1 MSRRYIETDVQY
13 IGFTMTKIYF
23 LIAISSAVL
32 SISGCS
38 ILPFTQHNAQQ
49 NHHTPASTSYIIT
62 EPVSDNQQTKPD
74 YILAAYPVSSRLYAS
89 YKQLD
94 DYVAQLAMQLYHNS
108 ATPIAHAKV
117 AVAGFAE
124 LTPGRNRLHPLGNA
138 LAERFLQQMPRYG
151 VIMVDHKL
159 TGGIKLT
166 ADGDAVF
173 SNRAGQV
180 AANQQIDYILS
191 GTVQQNQHGAQ
202 VNVRIMNLKNKTV
215 LASASQL
222 IPQFLLDNNQSDW

>member
-1 MSRRYIETDVQY
+1 M
-13 IGFTMTKIYF
+13 F
-23 LIAISSAVL
+23 
-32 SISGCS
+32 
-38 ILPFTQHNAQQ
+38 PFSPNNPQHSQHSPLA
-49 NHHTPASTSYIIT
+49 TSYIIA
-62 EPVSDNQQTKPD
+62 EPVANNQQAEPD
-74 YILAAYPVSSRLYAS
+74 FALAAYPASNRLYAS
-89 YKQLD
+89 HKQLD
-94 DYVAQLAMQLYHNS
+94 DYVAELAMQLYQSS
-108 ATPIAHAKV
+108 ATPIADATV

-124 LTPGRNRLHPLGNA
+124 LTPSRHTLHPLGNA

-151 VIMVDHKL
+151 VTMVDHKL

-180 AANQQIDYILS
+180 AANQQIDYVLS
-191 GTVQQNQHGAQ
+191 GTVQHSQRGAQ

-222 IPQFLLDNNQSDW
+222 IPQFVLDNN